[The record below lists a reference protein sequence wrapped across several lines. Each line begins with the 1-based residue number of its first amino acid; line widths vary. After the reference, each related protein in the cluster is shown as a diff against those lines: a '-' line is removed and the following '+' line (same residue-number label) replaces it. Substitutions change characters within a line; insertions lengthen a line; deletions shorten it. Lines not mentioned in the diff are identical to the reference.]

1 MEKGAKVVAA
11 AEAAMAAAETRL
23 APLMDPTLHVTDDD
37 GDLSEKIGELEDRAK
52 RLSREEREELKRGR
66 ELNIITDP
74 APGK

>member
-1 MEKGAKVVAA
+1 LEKGAKVVAA

-23 APLMDPTLHVTDDD
+23 APLMDPTLHVTDG

>member
-1 MEKGAKVVAA
+1 MSPPR
-11 AEAAMAAAETRL
+11 RL
-23 APLMDPTLHVTDDD
+23 RWPRRRRASPRSWIRRCTSTDD

>member
-1 MEKGAKVVAA
+1 
-11 AEAAMAAAETRL
+11 
-23 APLMDPTLHVTDDD
+23 VTDD